1 MCGIC
6 GIVDYKE
13 NGIINRDVLHRMC
26 TQMKLRGP
34 DGEGIY
40 IGPHSKPAVGLG
52 HRRLKII
59 DLSDAGNQP
68 ITNED
73 RSLWLVLNGEIYNY
87 QQLRKDLENKGH
99 RFRSHTDAE
108 VVLHLYE
115 DFAEGCLSYLRGMFA
130 FALWDE
136 KENKLFLARDRIGKK
151 PFLYYYDNQYF
162 CFASEFSALLASG
175 LFNKDINYAA
185 IDKYLTF
192 GYVPAPETIYRKVFK
207 MLPAHYAIFKDG
219 RLSLQK
225 YWELDY
231 SQKIDI
237 SEKEAG
243 QELVKILKE
252 AVSLRLASDVP
263 LGVFLSGGIDS
274 SMVTALMSE
283 LTHKVKT
290 FSIGFDNADFDE
302 LKYAR
307 NIAKYFSTDHHEF
320 IVKPKAI
327 EILPLL
333 VERYGEPYADSSAI
347 PSYYVSRQTK
357 QYVTVALNGDG
368 GDESFAGYE
377 RYQAMA
383 FAEGYNR
390 LPAFFRSGLSQA
402 VIRLLPD
409 SVNFKNKRRR
419 LRRLFENVSLP
430 FYLRYC
436 RWVCMINEDDK
447 NNLYHEDF
455 KKQLDNNDP
464 AGWLKNYPALSDK
477 MDLVDCLMAIDIK
490 TNLSNDL
497 LVKMDIA
504 SMANSLET
512 RSPFLDHRLMQFAA
526 GLPSKYKMKGFT
538 KKYILKKVAQELIPR
553 KNIHRRK
560 MGFGVPVGDWFR
572 NDLKD
577 FLYENLLSTIAL
589 GRGYFKPE
597 VVKNMVKKHISKQKD
612 YTFQLWVLLMLE
624 LWHQRFVD

>member
-6 GIVDYKE
+6 GIIDNKKDKIDQ
-13 NGIINRDVLHRMC
+13 GMLRGMC
-26 TQMKLRGP
+26 FAMEHRGP

-40 IGPHSKPAVGLG
+40 ISPYSKPAVGLG

-73 RSLWLVLNGEIYNY
+73 KSIWLVLNGEIYNY
-87 QQLRKDLENKGH
+87 HQLRKDLESRGH
-99 RFRSHTDAE
+99 QFRSHTDAE

-130 FALWDE
+130 FAIWDGRD
-136 KENKLFLARDRIGKK
+136 NKLFLARDRIGKK
-151 PFLYYYDNQYF
+151 PLLYYYDNQYF
-162 CFASEFSALLASG
+162 CFASEFSALLACG
-175 LFNKDINYAA
+175 LFNREINYEA

-231 SQKIDI
+231 SRKTDI
-237 SEKEAG
+237 PEKEAA
-243 QELVKILKE
+243 QELTKILKE
-252 AVSLRLASDVP
+252 AVGLRLVSDVP

-274 SMVTALMSE
+274 SVVTALMSE
-283 LTHKVKT
+283 SIHKVKT

-307 NIAKYFSTDHHEF
+307 NIAKYFSTDHQEF

-347 PSYYVSRQTK
+347 PSYYVSRETK
-357 QYVTVALNGDG
+357 RYVTVALNGDG

-390 LPAFFRSGLSQA
+390 LPVFFRNGLNQA

-430 FYLRYC
+430 FYSRYC
-436 RWVCMINEDDK
+436 RWVCMIDRDVK
-447 NNLYHEDF
+447 NNLYREDF
-455 KKQLDNNDP
+455 KKRLDNNDP
-464 AGWLKNYPALSDK
+464 ADWLRDYPALPDK
-477 MDLVDCLMAIDIK
+477 MDLVDSLMAIDIK
-490 TNLSNDL
+490 TNLPNDL
-497 LVKMDIA
+497 VVKMDIA

-512 RSPFLDHRLMQFAA
+512 RSPFLDHKLMEFAA
-526 GLPSKYKMKGFT
+526 SLPAKYKMNGFI
-538 KKYILKKVAQELIPR
+538 KKYLLKKVAQGLIPGE
-553 KNIHRRK
+553 NIHRKK
-560 MGFGVPVGDWFR
+560 MGFGVPVGAWFR
-572 NDLKD
+572 DELKD
-577 FLYENLLSTIAL
+577 FLCDNLLSTTAL

-597 VVKNMVKKHISKQKD
+597 AIENMVKKHTGREID
-612 YTFQLWVLLMLE
+612 YTSQLWSLLMLE
-624 LWHQRFVD
+624 LWHQRFID